1 MATAQVTARLS
12 ADASDFKFVM
22 NDAEKHTGK
31 IAAGITKKFEMRNL
45 GQTMATALGL
55 NLQSMSEAV
64 SRFATGM
71 SSELEAAYGRV
82 VDASDRARDAVIAN
96 MRAQTSE
103 DNRAKLLME
112 EKAKLQSYLDRGKAN
127 AADIEWKPSLVS
139 RFRSTLFA
147 GAGYDGGKSK
157 REEEA
162 AFNVEAL
169 DKYKTRIAQIETEQ
183 RAIDERRKKAAE
195 NDSKMNPHEKWIAG
209 LKEGV
214 VVTEK
219 VAAAEEKRLE
229 VAEQITEEV
238 VKQVEELEEV
248 KKQTIEI
255 TRIGRED
262 AELSDRELER
272 KVKNLRQGIDAT
284 SRSQIGDPNI
294 ARYLN
299 QPAELELARLKGEID
314 LRNKVRMTANRFGE
328 DKAFQMFN
336 LSESRFA
343 EILRGQTEN
352 TEQTKLL
359 RSLNDKLDRGI
370 RVRSIATPGSQ
381 TAEE

>member
-12 ADASDFKFVM
+12 ADASNFKSVM

-31 IAAGITKKFEMRNL
+31 IAAGITKKFELRNI

-55 NLQSMSEAV
+55 NLQNMSLAV
-64 SRFATGM
+64 ARFATGM
-71 SSELEAAYGRV
+71 SSELEAAYGKV
-82 VDASDRARDAVIAN
+82 IAASDRARDAVIAN
-96 MRAQTSE
+96 MRAQATDE
-103 DNRAKLLME
+103 NKAKLLLDERAKLQ
-112 EKAKLQSYLDRGKAN
+112 ARLDAGRAN
-127 AADIEWKPSLVS
+127 GADLDGKPSLMS
-139 RFRSTLFA
+139 RFRASIISGPWL
-147 GAGYDGGKSK
+147 YDKGKSMT
-157 REEEA
+157 EEG
-162 AFNVEAL
+162 NVLNKKAL
-169 DKYKTRIAQIETEQ
+169 DEYVTRIAQIETEL
-183 RAIDERRKKAAE
+183 RALDGKRKKPTDE
-195 NDSKMNPHEKWIAG
+195 GTDPHKEWIAG
-209 LKEGV
+209 LHEGV
-214 VVTEK
+214 IATNE
-219 VAAAEEKRLE
+219 ATNAEEKRLE
-229 VAEQITEEV
+229 VAEQITEEIV
-238 VKQVEELEEV
+238 QQVEELEEV

-359 RSLNDKLDRGI
+359 RSLNDKLERGI

>member
-12 ADASDFKFVM
+12 ADASDFKSVM

-31 IAAGITKKFEMRNL
+31 IAAGITRKFELKNL
-45 GQTMATALGL
+45 GTAMATALGL

-64 SRFATGM
+64 ARFAVGM
-71 SSELEAAYGRV
+71 TKELEAAYGAV
-82 VDASDRARDAVIAN
+82 IAASDRARDSTIAN
-96 MRAQTSE
+96 MRAQASE
-103 DNRAKLLME
+103 ENRLTMLMNE
-112 EKAKLQSYLDRGKAN
+112 RAQLQARLDSGQASGN
-127 AADIEWKPSLVS
+127 DIEGKPSLIS
-139 RFRSTLFA
+139 RFRSSILS
-147 GAGYDGGKSK
+147 GPWLYDKGKSMG
-157 REEEA
+157 EEQA
-162 AFNVEAL
+162 MMNKAAL
-169 DKYKTRIAQIETEQ
+169 DGYVDRINKLDNEI
-183 RAIDERRKKAAE
+183 KSGKAKVEKSGEVGPNAH
-195 NDSKMNPHEKWIAG
+195 DKWIAG

-214 VVTEK
+214 IETGK

-229 VAEQITEEV
+229 VAEQITEEI

-314 LRNKVRMTANRFGE
+314 LRNKVRSTANRFGE

-336 LSESRFA
+336 LSEARFA
-343 EILRGQTEN
+343 EILRGQTDN
-352 TEQTKLL
+352 GEQTKLL